1 MRTKP
6 AFQYIASLLSVVAVT
21 LLCYLSQDLI
31 GYRTIAL
38 ILLVMVSILAMLFD
52 IWPVLMAAL
61 ASAFLLNFLFIPP
74 KFTLH
79 IFQTEDILLF
89 MMYLLVAMVNAVL
102 THKLKKHEKTLRDRE

>member
-61 ASAFLLNFLFIPP
+61 AV
-74 KFTLH
+74 
-79 IFQTEDILLF
+79 
-89 MMYLLVAMVNAVL
+89 LVLETVL
-102 THKLKKHEKTLRDRE
+102 AGRAARRATTPAEAAP